1 MQRLIKSDCFDCF
14 SSWERCKFFVFII
27 LLSDLDHWTIS
38 SHSCNHSFSAHGMNS
53 EFSFCIYPFLTC
65 SFNNL
70 FMKWTIKLGNH
81 LISFLMPSSDL
92 IKRCFNIGCEPII
105 HNIWK
110 ILIQKISHNHSNI
123 TWEHFLFFSSSHL
136 LSFFFY
142 DFIIFE
148 QKFKIFSFFS
158 WSILFEY
165 ISSFKN
171 SRNCRSIG
179 WWSTNPLFFK
189 LFYEACLRISWW
201 MLLKLLAR
209 ENFLLREAIS
219 LI

>member
-1 MQRLIKSDCFDCF
+1 
-14 SSWERCKFFVFII
+14 
-27 LLSDLDHWTIS
+27 
-38 SHSCNHSFSAHGMNS
+38 
-53 EFSFCIYPFLTC
+53 
-65 SFNNL
+65 
-70 FMKWTIKLGNH
+70 MKWTIKLGNH

-92 IKRCFNIGCEPII
+92 IKGCFNIRCEAII

-123 TWEHFLFFSSSHL
+123 TWEHFLFLSSSHL

-148 QKFKIFSFFS
+148 QKFKIFSLFS

-179 WWSTNPLFFK
+179 WWSTNPLFFE
-189 LFYEACLRISWW
+189 LFYKASLCISWW
-201 MLLKLLAR
+201 MLLKLLTR